1 MDRCDANRVIAIGF
15 GLTALAVFLIGQVF
29 MVVAAAALVSMAALL
44 VKPAADRN
52 RPAAGGPALRAQVD
66 LH

>member
-1 MDRCDANRVIAIGF
+1 
-15 GLTALAVFLIGQVF
+15 
-29 MVVAAAALVSMAALL
+29 MAALL
-44 VKPAADRN
+44 VKLAADRN